1 MQRRPRAFLLLAS
14 WLLLDAA
21 RAAATEHHPLVGTA
35 QVNRGKA
42 GYVPAPPPA
51 EPVAVPR
58 LDLPAHYVGEPPPA
72 APAPAAPTAPVPP
85 PPPEPSAPALGT
97 NFQGITYTNFFPPD
111 PTMAAG
117 PSELL
122 LTVNGGVRLFTLILV
137 MLAVEFLILLSFQ
150 NFLRSAL
157 SGKVSIKMA
166 MVWPFPVSL
175 SPSALYAFMIC
186 DTRKPVEL
194 FALLDGPAAPALP
207 KPGPA

>member
-1 MQRRPRAFLLLAS
+1 MQRRPRAFLLVLLAA
-14 WLLLDAA
+14 WFLLDAA
-21 RAAATEHHPLVGTA
+21 RAAATEHHPLVGNA

-72 APAPAAPTAPVPP
+72 APAPAAPTVPVPP

-122 LTVNGGVRLFTLILV
+122 LTVHGGVRLFTKTGT
-137 MLAVEFLILLSFQ
+137 ATAS
-150 NFLRSAL
+150 
-157 SGKVSIKMA
+157 
-166 MVWPFPVSL
+166 
-175 SPSALYAFMIC
+175 
-186 DTRKPVEL
+186 DT
-194 FALLDGPAAPALP
+194 LDNLHHCS
-207 KPGPA
+207 